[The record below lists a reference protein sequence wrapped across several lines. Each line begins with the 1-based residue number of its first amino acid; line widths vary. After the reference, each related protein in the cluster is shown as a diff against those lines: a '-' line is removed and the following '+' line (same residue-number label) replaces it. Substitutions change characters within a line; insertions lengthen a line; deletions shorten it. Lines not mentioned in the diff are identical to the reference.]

1 MSLEKQIA
9 AALNACV
16 PLSPDHQLV
25 LPHLTGAELAA
36 MIDHTLLHAAA
47 RRDDLIKLCGEAK
60 TYGFAAVCVNPVWV
74 GECQNLLQDSQ
85 IPVCSVIGFP
95 LGATGA
101 DLKAREASW
110 VVDCGAREVDMVV
123 HVGALLNRE
132 YAVVAKEIELVVK
145 VAHPWP
151 VKVILET
158 GLLKTEEIVAGCI
171 IARNSGAPL
180 CQNLDRLRPRR
191 SNGRGGACNAANRG
205 FVPGCQGFWGN
216 QRSTSGFADD
226 RGRRQSNR
234 HKFWS
239 KDQFR
244 RGCLTRQASS
254 AFASMNALMQL
265 ADQACVDNNPLF
277 LQAEQGC
284 SDRWFK
290 LGIDKL
296 DQIS

>member
-145 VAHPWP
+145 AAHPWP

-171 IARNSGAPL
+171 IARNSGARFVKTSTGFGPAGATVEAVHAMRQTVGSCL
-180 CQNLDRLRPRR
+180 GVKA
-191 SNGRGGACNAANRG
+191 SGGIR
-205 FVPGCQGFWGN
+205 
-216 QRSTSGFADD
+216 D
-226 RGRRQSNR
+226 
-234 HKFWS
+234 
-239 KDQFR
+239 
-244 RGCLTRQASS
+244 RQAALQMIAAGASRIGTSS
-254 AFASMNALMQL
+254 G
-265 ADQACVDNNPLF
+265 V
-277 LQAEQGC
+277 
-284 SDRWFK
+284 K
-290 LGIDKL
+290 
-296 DQIS
+296 ISSEEDA